1 MKSRGRPKADTS
13 PVMVRIDADMLAAID
28 DVRRKE
34 EDVPTRPEMI
44 RRMVADWLAWHRCEG
59 EEGTRR

>member
-28 DVRRKE
+28 DVRRTE

-44 RRMVADWLAWHRCEG
+44 RRMISDWLETR
-59 EEGTRR
+59 EGTSSDG